1 MDLQTWLD
9 DSAKEGQ
16 KNNYF
21 SQRNVM
27 EMEELLIKSN
37 KSKNL
42 KGVG

>member
-1 MDLQTWLD
+1 MVGWQCKRG
-9 DSAKEGQ
+9 S

-42 KGVG
+42 KGVGGAERR